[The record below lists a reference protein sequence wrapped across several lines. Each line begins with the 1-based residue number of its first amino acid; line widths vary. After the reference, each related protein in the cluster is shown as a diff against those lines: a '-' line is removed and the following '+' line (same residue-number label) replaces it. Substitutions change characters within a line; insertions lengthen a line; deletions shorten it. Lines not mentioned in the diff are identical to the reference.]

1 MKRFYKEFK
10 EFAVKGSVVDL
21 AIGVVIGS
29 AFNKIVSSL
38 VNDVIMPPFGLLWGS
53 KDFAN
58 YKWILKEA
66 EIDEAGAIIENQVA
80 LNYGAF
86 GAHVLDFIII
96 AFSIFV
102 VLKFVNTLRRK
113 AEDED
118 EPSVPTPKDIQLLV
132 EIRDLLKKERN

>member
-1 MKRFYKEFK
+1 MKRFYQEFK

-21 AIGVVIGS
+21 AIGVVIGT

-58 YKWILKEA
+58 YKWVLKDA
-66 EIDEAGAIIENQVA
+66 QLNDAGKVIENEVA

-102 VLKFVNTLRRK
+102 VLKFVNSLRRK
-113 AEDED
+113 AEDEG
-118 EPSVPTPKDIQLLV
+118 ETTVPTPKDIQLLV
-132 EIRDLLKKERN
+132 EIRDLLKKK

>member
-21 AIGVVIGS
+21 AIGVVIGT

-58 YKWILKEA
+58 YKWVLKDA
-66 EIDEAGAIIENQVA
+66 QLNDAGKVIENEVA

-96 AFSIFV
+96 AFSIFI
-102 VLKFVNTLRRK
+102 VLKFVNSLRRK
-113 AEDED
+113 AEDEG
-118 EPSVPTPKDIQLLV
+118 ETSVPTPKDIQLLV
-132 EIRDLLKKERN
+132 EIRDLLKKKS

>member
-21 AIGVVIGS
+21 AIGVVIGT

-58 YKWILKEA
+58 YKWVLKAA
-66 EIDEAGAIIENQVA
+66 EHDANGSLISNEVA

-96 AFSIFV
+96 AFSIFI
-102 VLKFVNTLRRK
+102 VLKFINSLRRK
-113 AEDED
+113 AEDE
-118 EPSVPTPKDIQLLV
+118 EETSVPTPKDIQLLV
-132 EIRDLLKKERN
+132 EIRDLLKKDKH

>member
-1 MKRFYKEFK
+1 MMKKFYQEFK

-21 AIGVVIGS
+21 AIGVVIGT

-53 KDFAN
+53 KDFAS
-58 YKWILKEA
+58 YKWVLQESQL
-66 EIDEAGAIIENQVA
+66 DEAGKVVSNEVA

-96 AFSIFV
+96 AFSIFI

-113 AEDED
+113 AEDEK
-118 EPSVPTPKDIQLLV
+118 EPSVPTPRDIQLLV
-132 EIRDLLKKERN
+132 EIRDLLKKK